1 MKRFQHWIGMVA
13 LLWVFPALAELP
25 DFTKIFEDNRAAVV
39 NISTTQIVKRKPLW
53 HEFEMP
59 ELPEDFPFREWFKR
73 FFEEQQDQE
82 LETQSLGSGF
92 IISSDGYILT
102 NHHVVNDAEE
112 IIVKLSDRRE
122 LEAKIVGQDKLSDV
136 ALLKVEAKDLQ
147 TVKIGRSDNL
157 KVGQWVLAIGSP
169 FGFDHSATQGIISA
183 LRRSLPNENYVP
195 YIQTDAAINPGN
207 SGGPLF
213 NMDGEVIG
221 VNAQIYSRTGGFM
234 GLSFAIPIDIAMDVA
249 KQLKAKGHVTRGWL
263 GVLIQDVSRQLAESF
278 GLERP
283 VGALVAKVLPDSP
296 AEKAGL
302 QVGDIIVE
310 YNGHPIERSADLPPL
325 VGRTPVGEVATL
337 KVLRQGKAIT
347 LKVTIGKLPEEEKL
361 ALAKGPL
368 GIIEKRL
375 AILVTDITP
384 EQKDELGVTSG
395 VLVKEVKKGPA
406 KEAGIRPGDVIL
418 RIDNKP
424 VKDVEHFARLV
435 KRLPKGKWVPLLVQ
449 RNGSPMFLAIR
460 IPEK

>member
-1 MKRFQHWIGMVA
+1 MKHVQRWMGAVVLFW
-13 LLWVFPALAELP
+13 LLPAWAELP
-25 DFTKIFEDNRAAVV
+25 DFTKIFEENKAAVV
-39 NISTTQIVKRKPLW
+39 NISTTQKIKRKSW

-59 ELPEDFPFREWFKR
+59 ELPKDFPFREWFKR
-73 FFEEQQDQE
+73 FFEEQE
-82 LETQSLGSGF
+82 GKEIETQSLGSGF
-92 IISSDGYILT
+92 IISPDGYILT
-102 NHHVVNDAEE
+102 NHHVVKDAEE

-122 LEAKIVGQDKLSDV
+122 LEAKVVGQDELSDV
-136 ALLKVEAKDLQ
+136 ALLKIEAEDLP

-183 LRRSLPNENYVP
+183 LGRSLPNENYVP

-234 GLSFAIPIDIAMDVA
+234 GLSFAIPIDIAMEVA
-249 KQLKAKGHVTRGWL
+249 KQLKEEGHVTRGWL

-283 VGALVAKVLPDSP
+283 VGALVARVLPKSP
-296 AEKAGL
+296 AEEAGL
-302 QVGDIIVE
+302 KVGDIIIE

-325 VGRTPVGEVATL
+325 VGMTRVGTVATL
-337 KVLRQGKAIT
+337 KVLREGKAIT
-347 LKVTIGKLPEEEKL
+347 LKVTIGKLPEKEEL
-361 ALAKGPL
+361 ALAQGPV
-368 GIIEKRL
+368 GVIEKRL
-375 AILVTDITP
+375 GMLVTDLTP
-384 EQKDELGVTSG
+384 EQKDELGASFG
-395 VLVKEVKKGPA
+395 VLVREVREGPA

-418 RIDNKP
+418 RIDNRRIE
-424 VKDVEHFARLV
+424 DVQHFARLV
-435 KRLPKGKWVPLLVQ
+435 EELPAGKWVPLLVQ

-460 IPEK
+460 IPE